1 MLPSGWPI
9 FFAKR
14 ALKAKN
20 ITIRAGEPFPYQ
32 DLKVIQGFGEAYGV
46 KDAHLK
52 SAAELDYVEVVDVHA
67 RQMAHHVLQQ
77 GLMAATVKKTLAA
90 EVSDAG

>member
-20 ITIRAGEPFPYQ
+20 ITIRVGEPFPYQ
-32 DLKVIQGFGEAYGV
+32 DIRVIQGFGEAYGV
-46 KDAHLK
+46 KDAMSK
-52 SAAELDYVEVVDVHA
+52 SAAELDYVEVVDVHD
-67 RQMAHHVLQQ
+67 RQMAKHVLQQ
-77 GLMAATVKKTLAA
+77 GLTAAAVKKTLATEA
-90 EVSDAG
+90 AHAG